1 MYLGRIGVHSL
12 NTVSSK
18 HILDTK
24 TSFSENL
31 TYTVLKNPK
40 IQKIIHFFYLLPL
53 WKKGYILHSAA
64 VAILSLFTSNIDVP
78 VINTKKNLLSWQP
91 QVENN
96 NLIIIENEN
105 K

>member
-31 TYTVLKNPK
+31 TYTVLK
-40 IQKIIHFFYLLPL
+40 
-53 WKKGYILHSAA
+53 
-64 VAILSLFTSNIDVP
+64 
-78 VINTKKNLLSWQP
+78 
-91 QVENN
+91 
-96 NLIIIENEN
+96 
-105 K
+105 